1 MTDGIIKG
9 TGNSRFIKGPPNF
22 GQLYPTWE
30 SFCAAM
36 AAGTVPID
44 LNGIN
49 ELGWQVLATAL
60 NKANL
65 LSDATAA
72 ILGLAG
78 TATVNDALNSAF
90 STLVTTTNTA
100 NAAKSIAD
108 TANSTANSALTKAN
122 SAYSLASAIIL
133 AAGRYTGDGS
143 TSRKI
148 ALSFTPKAVLVL
160 ANGYS
165 LNTSNGAYG
174 GFAVTGSNT
183 MAVSI
188 ATNGF
193 TVYYENLKYMSNQSG
208 TWYNY
213 IAFKF

>member
-9 TGNSRFIKGPPNF
+9 TGNSRLLKGPPNF

-30 SFCAAM
+30 SFCSAM

-49 ELGWQVLATAL
+49 ELGWQTLATAL

-100 NAAKSIAD
+100 NTAKSTAD
-108 TANSTANSALTKAN
+108 TAKSTANEALEKAN
-122 SAYSLASAIIL
+122 LASNISIVSGA
-133 AAGRYTGDGS
+133 YTGNGEE
-143 TSRKI
+143 TRKI
-148 ALSFTPKAVLVL
+148 TLSFTPMAVIIANSGVSDLVGGI
-160 ANGYS
+160 AVSGRNSVGVHIVS
-165 LNTSNGAYG
+165 G
-174 GFAVTGSNT
+174 GFNVFNRNN
-183 MAVSI
+183 VF
-188 ATNGF
+188 TNNISQNF
-193 TVYYENLKYMSNQSG
+193 A
-208 TWYNY
+208 Y